1 VSQIDLSTSGWINPV
16 LAFAMATLGCLL
28 AVMLAIKARA
38 RPRRGRGRLLGYATV
53 ALGGIGIF
61 QSHIL
66 AILGFGL
73 RGAAVRYDLL
83 TMLESLGTAIV
94 AVGGGLLLVSV
105 GRRTTMRLATAATL
119 IGAGMAAA
127 HHVAVSGM
135 RAAGYLYYEPVRF
148 AGSIAIAVL
157 AGCAVCWFLVSL
169 RGLRAAILAASVS
182 GAAICGMHY
191 TAMSAVRG
199 EPGPLLA
206 VDGSD
211 PITGFPPMVLLG
223 PALLL
228 GAAVIAML
236 WFFTVGASTV
246 DDLNNIFE
254 DPEHSV
260 EIEPWLIEEIA
271 TRIALGYCPPV
282 SLRAGGD
289 ATAKGVIAPGAAA
302 RDPATYATPAR
313 NTATYGTARNR
324 SATRGSTAG
333 EITRGTARHRMV
345 KSSNTAKGTAVP
357 PTHAARR
364 RSTSASVP
372 AQRRPAV
379 ESCAPN
385 AGPATPGR
393 YPPGYTHRYRNHR
406 HA

>member
-1 VSQIDLSTSGWINPV
+1 MSQTDLSTSGWINPV

-28 AVMLAIKARA
+28 AFMLTIKARA

-61 QSHIL
+61 QTHIL

-83 TMLESLGTAIV
+83 TMLESLGTVIV
-94 AVGGGLLLVSV
+94 AVGAGLLLVSV
-105 GRRTTMRLATAATL
+105 GRRPTTMRLATAATL

-169 RGLRAAILAASVS
+169 PGLRAAILAASVS

-206 VDGSD
+206 VNGSE

-223 PALLL
+223 PAVLL
-228 GAAVIAML
+228 GAAGIAML
-236 WFFTVGASTV
+236 WFFTVGTSTV
-246 DDLNNIFE
+246 DDLNAIFE

-260 EIEPWLIEEIA
+260 EIEPWIIEEIT
-271 TRIALGYCPPV
+271 TRIALGYRPPA
-282 SLRAGGD
+282 SLSAGG
-289 ATAKGVIAPGAAA
+289 GA
-302 RDPATYATPAR
+302 
-313 NTATYGTARNR
+313 
-324 SATRGSTAG
+324 
-333 EITRGTARHRMV
+333 
-345 KSSNTAKGTAVP
+345 TAKGTAFA

-364 RSTSASVP
+364 GSTSASVA

-385 AGPATPGR
+385 AGPATPDR
-393 YPPGYTHRYRNHR
+393 YPPGYTHR
-406 HA
+406 